1 MRDAHGGE
9 AAGRTIWL
17 PYLVDVLGPFVAYVA
32 VRAFGAGALWALTAA
47 GLLSAS
53 ITVVNSVRRR
63 ALDAVGALVLL
74 ELIASVVLLV
84 VVHDA
89 RLLLVRPSFYTGIAA
104 IYLLISAARGTPL
117 SYAGSRPMAARGG
130 PARLAA
136 YERAWARSAEFRRM
150 HRRGSAGFGVA
161 LALDS
166 VLRVLIVY
174 RAPVERAAWLSNVP
188 HTVAIVL
195 MIACS
200 AMAGRRFGRLVDEEM
215 GRDSERAARPTA

>member
-1 MRDAHGGE
+1 MRESTAGGAPE
-9 AAGRTIWL
+9 GGRTIWL
-17 PYLVDVLGPFVAYVA
+17 PYLVDVVGPFIAYVA

-47 GLLSAS
+47 GLLSATV
-53 ITVVNSVRRR
+53 TVVNSVRRR

-74 ELIASVVLLV
+74 ELIASVALLLV
-84 VVHDA
+84 VRDA

-104 IYLLISAARGTPL
+104 VYLLVSATRGTPL

-136 YERAWARSAEFRRM
+136 YERAWARSAEFRRT
-150 HRRGSAGFGVA
+150 HRLVTAGFGVA

-166 VLRVLIVY
+166 VLRLLIVY
-174 RAPVERAAWLSNVP
+174 RAPVDRATWLSNVP

-195 MIACS
+195 MVACS
-200 AMAGRRFGRLVDEEM
+200 AMAGRRFARLVDEEM
-215 GRDSERAARPTA
+215 AREPG

>member
-1 MRDAHGGE
+1 MAESTD

-17 PYLVDVLGPFVAYVA
+17 PYLVDVVGPFLAYVA
-32 VRAFGAGALWALTAA
+32 VRAFGARAVWALAAA
-47 GLLSAS
+47 GLLSAIS
-53 ITVVNSVRRR
+53 TVVNSVRRR
-63 ALDAVGALVLL
+63 ALDGVGALVLL

-84 VVHDA
+84 VVDDP

-104 IYLLISAARGTPL
+104 VYLLISAARGTPL
-117 SYAGSRPMAARGG
+117 SYAGARPMAARGG

-136 YERAWARSAEFRRM
+136 YERAWARSAQFRRT
-150 HRRGSAGFGVA
+150 HQLVTAGFGVA
-161 LALDS
+161 LAIDS

-174 RAPVERAAWLSNVP
+174 RAPVERATWLSNVP

-200 AMAGRRFGRLVDEEM
+200 ALAGRRFGRLVDEEM
-215 GRDSERAARPTA
+215 ARGSA